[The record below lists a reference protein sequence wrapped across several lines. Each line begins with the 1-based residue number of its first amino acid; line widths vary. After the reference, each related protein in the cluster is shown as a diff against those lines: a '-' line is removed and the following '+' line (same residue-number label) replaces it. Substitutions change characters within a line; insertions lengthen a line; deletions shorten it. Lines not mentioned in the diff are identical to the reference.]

1 VALARLFLLGALIAS
16 LDLDDEA
23 IDDLLGEARAA
34 AEMLTR
40 MSGELPLRQP
50 G

>member
-1 VALARLFLLGALIAS
+1 VALARLFLLDALIAS

-40 MSGELPLRQP
+40 MSGELPL
-50 G
+50 